1 MTQGTY
7 QTLEI
12 DAAAAD
18 LYDVA
23 ADVAAYPEW
32 ANGVKSVDVLES
44 DSDGRALR
52 AAFVVDVFVKEIS
65 YTLLYEHDRPHKLS
79 WRAEPGADLRMMEG
93 SYTFND
99 IDDGATEVV
108 YGLSVEPNFTIPGF
122 ILRQGEKQLVTT
134 ALRGLRKRLTGSG

>member
-12 DAAAAD
+12 DAPAAD

-23 ADVAAYPEW
+23 ADVAAYPQW
-32 ANGVKSVDVLES
+32 ATGVKSVDVLES
-44 DSDGRALR
+44 DAAGRVLR
-52 AAFVVDVFVKEIS
+52 AEFVVEVFVKEID
-65 YTLLYEHDRPHKLS
+65 YVLRYNHDYPHKLS
-79 WRAEPGADLRMMEG
+79 WTAEPGEDLKMMEG

-99 IDDGATEVV
+99 IEGGVTEVI
-108 YGLSVEPNFTIPGF
+108 YALNVEPTFTIPGF

-134 ALRGLRKRLTGSG
+134 ALRGLRKRATGA